1 MYGQPAVDRKPMMT
15 LATSKLSRRGFLAVS
30 AVTPV
35 AFYASPAAASAKAA
49 ATGTSL
55 AETVTGLPFVESYQ
69 TNVSANLT
77 AATNAAVRVLD
88 GMATAWE
95 TGTAWNTGSVL
106 LADYVRANMRISA
119 QLTKERTEAQAK
131 EAFIFDRR
139 DQSYTM
145 ITGLGPLADLYKA
158 GSLAVTSI
166 TSAPDGTPATT
177 VSDAVPAGA
186 AAGSATGPGSTTSA
200 LGPVVVLEETLR
212 GNYSSGNPSKNA
224 YQYPRPWR
232 MNEDSEV
239 VDTGTVD
246 AYGYPVYES
255 DVEVCAQL
263 LLQRSL
269 TPASDGGFPSG
280 HTNAFYLA
288 AIAYAYAIPERFQE
302 LIACAAYSANT
313 RIVAGMHSPND
324 VIGGRILATAL
335 AAAILHDPAN
345 ASVKAAAR
353 ANALAYF
360 EAQTGT
366 TADTLFAYAHSQG
379 TDEDRF
385 ADRETNAG
393 YVYPHLAYGLPSQGS
408 QKPASVY
415 TVPEG
420 AEVLLETRQP
430 YLTADQRRDVL
441 ATTAIDD
448 RNVMLD
454 GFEQWGRINLF
465 AAADGYAAFASTV
478 TVAMD
483 ASQGGFNKADSWKN
497 DIAGRG
503 ALVKQGTGSLTLTGA
518 NSYTGGTTIQA
529 GTIVAASSSA
539 LGNGDVTVQSAGT
552 LSISADAVNCGGVEI
567 RGDYTQNGGTLQV
580 ALGTGSGGF
589 TNSHSAALSINGRV
603 ELAAGST
610 LALTLTAAPR
620 TGTVVPVIEAHNVRG
635 WFDSV
640 TVNITGVQAV
650 PVQTRDGVSVRFV

>member
-1 MYGQPAVDRKPMMT
+1 MT
-15 LATSKLSRRGFLAVS
+15 LSSSKLSRRGFLAVS

-35 AFYASPAAASAKAA
+35 AFYASPAAAAAKS

-55 AETVTGLPFVESYQ
+55 AEIVTGLPFVESYQ

-77 AATNAAVRVLD
+77 AATNAGVRALD
-88 GMATAWE
+88 GFAEAWQ
-95 TGTAWNTGSVL
+95 TGSAWNDGTVL
-106 LADYVRANMRISA
+106 AKDYLRANMRVSA
-119 QLTKERTEAQAK
+119 QITKARTEEQAK

-139 DQSYTM
+139 DQSYSM
-145 ITGLGPLADLYKA
+145 ITGLGPLADIYKA
-158 GSLAVTSI
+158 GALAVTSI
-166 TSAPDGTPATT
+166 TSAPDGTPSTT
-177 VSDAVPAGA
+177 VNDTVPAGA

-200 LGPVVVLEETLR
+200 LGALVVLEETLR

-246 AYGYPVYES
+246 AYGYPVYET

-263 LLQRSL
+263 LLQRST

-288 AIAYAYAIPERFQE
+288 GLAYAYAVPERFQE

-313 RIVAGMHSPND
+313 RIIAGMHSPND

-335 AAAILHDPAN
+335 AAAILYDPAN
-345 ASVKAAAR
+345 ASIKSAAR

-360 EAQTGT
+360 EAQTGAT
-366 TADTLFAYAHSQG
+366 VDTLFDYAHSQG
-379 TDEDRF
+379 TDEDQF
-385 ADRETNAG
+385 ADRDTNAG
-393 YVYPHLAYGLPSQGS
+393 YVYPHLTYGLPSQGS
-408 QKPASVY
+408 DKPAKQY

-430 YLTADQRRDVL
+430 YLTAAQRRDVL
-441 ATTAIDD
+441 ASTAIDA

-454 GFEQWGRINLF
+454 GFEEWGRLNLF
-465 AAADGYAAFASTV
+465 AAADGYGALTGTV

-497 DIAGRG
+497 DITGKG
-503 ALVKQGTGSLTLTGA
+503 ALVKQGTGTLTLTG
-518 NSYTGGTTIQA
+518 NNTYSGSTTIQA
-529 GTIVAASSSA
+529 GTITAAAASA
-539 LGNGDVTVQSAGT
+539 LGHGDVTVAKAGT
-552 LSISADAVNCGGVEI
+552 LAITTAADSCGGVEI
-567 RGDYTQNGGTLQV
+567 HGDYTQNGGTLQLTL
-580 ALGTGSGGF
+580 ATL
-589 TNSHSAALSINGRV
+589 NAREAALTITGRT

-610 LALTLTAAPR
+610 LALTLPTTPR
-620 TGTVVPVIEAHNVRG
+620 RGTVIEVIQARTLRG

-640 TVNITGVQAV
+640 TVNIPGLHAV
-650 PVQTRDGVSVRFV
+650 PVQTRNGISVRFV

>member
-1 MYGQPAVDRKPMMT
+1 MT
-15 LATSKLSRRGFLAVS
+15 LSSSKLSRRGFLAVS

-35 AFYASPAAASAKAA
+35 AFYASPAAAAAKS

-55 AETVTGLPFVESYQ
+55 AEIVTGLPFVESYQ

-77 AATNAAVRVLD
+77 AATNAGVRALD
-88 GMATAWE
+88 GFAEAWQ
-95 TGTAWNTGSVL
+95 TGSAWNDGTVL
-106 LADYVRANMRISA
+106 AKDYLRANMRVSA
-119 QLTKERTEAQAK
+119 QITKARTEEQAK

-139 DQSYTM
+139 DQSYSM

-158 GSLAVTSI
+158 GALAVTSI
-166 TSAPDGTPATT
+166 TSAPDGTPSTT
-177 VSDAVPAGA
+177 VNDTVPAGA

-200 LGPVVVLEETLR
+200 LGALVVLEETLR

-246 AYGYPVYES
+246 AYGYPVYET

-263 LLQRSL
+263 LLQRST

-288 AIAYAYAIPERFQE
+288 GLAYAYAVPERFQE

-313 RIVAGMHSPND
+313 RIIAGMHSPND

-335 AAAILHDPAN
+335 AAAILYDPAN
-345 ASVKAAAR
+345 ASIKSAAR

-360 EAQTGT
+360 EAQTGAT
-366 TADTLFAYAHSQG
+366 VDTLFDYAHSQG
-379 TDEDRF
+379 TDEDQF
-385 ADRETNAG
+385 ADRDTNAG
-393 YVYPHLAYGLPSQGS
+393 YVYPHLTYGLPSQNS
-408 QKPASVY
+408 EKPAKQY

-430 YLTADQRRDVL
+430 YLTAAQRRDVL
-441 ATTAIDD
+441 ASTAIDA

-454 GFEQWGRINLF
+454 GFEEWGRLNLF
-465 AAADGYAAFASTV
+465 AAADGYGALTGTV

-497 DIAGRG
+497 DITGKG
-503 ALVKQGTGSLTLTGA
+503 ALVKQGTGTLTLTG
-518 NSYTGGTTIQA
+518 NNTYSGGTTIEA
-529 GTIVAASSSA
+529 GTITAAATSA
-539 LGNGDVTVQSAGT
+539 LGHGDVTVAKAGT
-552 LSISADAVNCGGVEI
+552 LAITTAADSCGGVRI
-567 RGDYTQNGGTLQV
+567 HGDYTQNGGTLQLTL
-580 ALGTGSGGF
+580 ATL
-589 TNSHSAALSINGRV
+589 NAREAALTITGRT

-610 LALTLTAAPR
+610 LALTLPTTPR
-620 TGTVVPVIEAHNVRG
+620 RGTVIEVIQARTLRG

-640 TVNITGVQAV
+640 TVNIPGLHAV
-650 PVQTRDGVSVRFV
+650 PVQTRNGISVRFV